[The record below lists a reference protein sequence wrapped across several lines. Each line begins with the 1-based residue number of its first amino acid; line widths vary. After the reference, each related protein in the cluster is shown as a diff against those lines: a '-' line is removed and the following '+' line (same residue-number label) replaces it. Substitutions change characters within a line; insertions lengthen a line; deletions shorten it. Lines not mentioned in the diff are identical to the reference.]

1 MYVCICHGVTESEI
15 AAALDAGART
25 PEQVGAD
32 CKAGTGC
39 GTCVAKIRELIN
51 ASAADHGKLS
61 LTGIP
66 AADDRR
72 PPCVA
77 IGRSSNSST
86 NS

>member
-25 PEQVGAD
+25 PEQVGAS

-39 GTCVAKIRELIN
+39 GTCVGKIRELIS
-51 ASAADHGKLS
+51 ASTTDHDTLS
-61 LTGIP
+61 LTGTP
-66 AADDRR
+66 APDDRR
-72 PPCVA
+72 PSCVA

-86 NS
+86 SS

>member
-25 PEQVGAD
+25 PEEVGAD

-39 GTCVAKIRELIN
+39 GTCVGKIRELID
-51 ASAADHGKLS
+51 ASAPEHGKLS
-61 LTGIP
+61 LAGTT

-72 PPCVA
+72 APCVA
-77 IGRSSNSST
+77 IERSSNSST